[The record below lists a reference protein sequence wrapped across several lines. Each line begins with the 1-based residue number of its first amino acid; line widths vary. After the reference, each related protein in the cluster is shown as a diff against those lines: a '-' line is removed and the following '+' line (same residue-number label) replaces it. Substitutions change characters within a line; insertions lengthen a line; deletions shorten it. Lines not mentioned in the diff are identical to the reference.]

1 VRILLKKTQEGWKVR
16 FPSGNPWKMPVA
28 EWLSVTGNFHEAPA
42 HIVTA
47 HLMAAAFQSS
57 NVFTLCPIGE
67 DLEQVDPD
75 EQAAWQQGKLSES
88 NLNQTEFGPSATANK
103 CHGAPL
109 GRMDDEELA
118 AIYEY
123 LTHLPG
129 P

>member
-1 VRILLKKTQEGWKVR
+1 
-16 FPSGNPWKMPVA
+16 MPIA

-47 HLMAAAFQSS
+47 HLMAAFQSS

-103 CHGAPL
+103 CHGA
-109 GRMDDEELA
+109 RSDEWMMKNWRPSTN
-118 AIYEY
+118 I
-123 LTHLPG
+123 
-129 P
+129 

>member
-47 HLMAAAFQSS
+47 HLMAAFQSS

-67 DLEQVDPD
+67 DLEQVDHD

-88 NLNQTEFGPSATANK
+88 NLNQTEFGPLCDRMTTRAVSTDGLQRLVQSDFTEPSAV
-103 CHGAPL
+103 L
-109 GRMDDEELA
+109 MR
-118 AIYEY
+118 
-123 LTHLPG
+123 
-129 P
+129 

>member
-1 VRILLKKTQEGWKVR
+1 
-16 FPSGNPWKMPVA
+16 MPVA

-47 HLMAAAFQSS
+47 HLMAAFQSS

-67 DLEQVDPD
+67 DLEQVDHD

-103 CHGAPL
+103 CHGA
-109 GRMDDEELA
+109 RSDEWMMKNWRP
-118 AIYEY
+118 Y

-129 P
+129 S